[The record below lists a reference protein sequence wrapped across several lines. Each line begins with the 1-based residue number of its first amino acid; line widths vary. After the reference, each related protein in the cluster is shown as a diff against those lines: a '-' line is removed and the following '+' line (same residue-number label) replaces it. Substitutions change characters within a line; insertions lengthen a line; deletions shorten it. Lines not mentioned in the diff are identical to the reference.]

1 MTHRAHKWQSTSLR
15 DGPCTRSLYPGR
27 LEGLRLSKLASYK
40 LRQKATARQPS
51 LAAPPR
57 VCRSSRA
64 TAAAPCR
71 ATYVFR
77 RARTAV
83 PVEMSC
89 LGHSAAAKAD
99 WVRRAVVSGEPL
111 PGAVSR

>member
-51 LAAPPR
+51 LAAPPHR
-57 VCRSSRA
+57 MCRSSRA
-64 TAAAPCR
+64 TAAAPCS
-71 ATYVFR
+71 ATDVFR
-77 RARTAV
+77 RARPAV
-83 PVEMSC
+83 PVEVEMSY

-99 WVRRAVVSGEPL
+99 
-111 PGAVSR
+111 

>member
-51 LAAPPR
+51 LTAPPRMCINAAPPAPPLPR
-57 VCRSSRA
+57 H
-64 TAAAPCR
+64 AAPQMCSVER
-71 ATYVFR
+71 ELPCLSRCPAWV
-77 RARTAV
+77 TA
-83 PVEMSC
+83 P
-89 LGHSAAAKAD
+89 AKAD
-99 WVRRAVVSGEPL
+99 WVRRAVVSGEP
-111 PGAVSR
+111 PVR